1 MFTLDL
7 ELFNAE
13 IFDKNNFLLCII
25 FFYHQIKLLPSIEYF
40 TRKFF
45 MLVRRRHDL
54 QYDMII
60 RFLDFIGPIYG
71 CMYFENLIK
80 KSSFLNIN
88 SLFCI

>member
-13 IFDKNNFLLCII
+13 IFDKKNFLLCII

-60 RFLDFIGPIYG
+60 RFLTLLG
-71 CMYFENLIK
+71 
-80 KSSFLNIN
+80 
-88 SLFCI
+88 LFMGVCILKI